1 MLTYAWPGN
10 VRELQNMVR
19 RSVAI
24 SESPVLDCFGIGQ
37 STGEIKSS
45 EPDKAAKKELE
56 KKRIINV
63 IEECNGNI
71 SHASQILGISR
82 TSIYKKIK

>member
-1 MLTYAWPGN
+1 MPGLAN
-10 VRELQNMVR
+10 VLELQNMVR

-37 STGEIKSS
+37 STGEIKSP

-56 KKRIINV
+56 KN
-63 IEECNGNI
+63 E
-71 SHASQILGISR
+71 
-82 TSIYKKIK
+82 

>member
-37 STGEIKSS
+37 STGEIK
-45 EPDKAAKKELE
+45 A
-56 KKRIINV
+56 R
-63 IEECNGNI
+63 
-71 SHASQILGISR
+71 SR
-82 TSIYKKIK
+82 TRLRRKN

>member
-1 MLTYAWPGN
+1 MYYLWLGWDYST
-10 VRELQNMVR
+10 ELLNC
-19 RSVAI
+19 A
-24 SESPVLDCFGIGQ
+24 Q
-37 STGEIKSS
+37 STGEIKSP
-45 EPDKAAKKELE
+45 EPDKTAKKELE